1 MSNTETFAR
10 QDDIRR
16 VDTVGRLSRVVV
28 HGGIAYVSGT
38 LADDAS
44 VSVEEQTTNI
54 LAKVDGF
61 LAEAGSHKT
70 RILSATVW
78 LRDIADAPRMNK
90 VWEAWMPKGY
100 APSRSCV
107 QSVPGRAEF
116 AVEIALNAAVG

>member
-1 MSNTETFAR
+1 MPNYETVAR

-16 VDTVGRLSRVVV
+16 LDTVGRLSRVVV

-38 LADDAS
+38 LADDAY
-44 VSVEEQTTNI
+44 VSIEEQTSNI
-54 LAKVDGF
+54 LSKVDGF

-90 VWEAWMPKGY
+90 VWEAWMPLGY

-107 QSVPGRAEF
+107 QSVPGQAEF